1 MVCMSVCVFLCLSVL
16 APISR
21 TTNPTLPISVHY
33 VRGFGAV
40 LLWLCC
46 DALCTSSF
54 MDNIVCAHSHPE
66 QVTEKDVY
74 IQSES
79 TSGSTDFTLQHLL
92 KLTH

>member
-1 MVCMSVCVFLCLSVL
+1 MSVILNLCGGAEYCGVHVCLCLSVH

-46 DALCTSSF
+46 DALYTSSF
-54 MDNIVCAHSHPE
+54 MDNIVYAHSHPE
-66 QVTEKDVY
+66 
-74 IQSES
+74 
-79 TSGSTDFTLQHLL
+79 
-92 KLTH
+92 